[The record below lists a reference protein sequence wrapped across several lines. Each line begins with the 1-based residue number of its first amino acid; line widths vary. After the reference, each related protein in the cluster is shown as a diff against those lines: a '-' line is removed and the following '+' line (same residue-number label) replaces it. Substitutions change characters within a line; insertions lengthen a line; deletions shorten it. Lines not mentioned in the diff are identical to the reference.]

1 MRWNPAKDMLIVKR
15 HVVEEKVGGL
25 ILPDQPK
32 KLNHMWEIVR
42 CSANLNGLDGRV
54 VILDG
59 LGGLT
64 LELDGEE
71 RKIVHIK
78 HVIAWLDVAG

>member
-1 MRWNPAKDMLIVKR
+1 MKWNPAKDMLILKR
-15 HVVEEKVGGL
+15 HVVEEKVRGL
-25 ILPDQPK
+25 IMPDQPK
-32 KLNHMWEIVR
+32 KINHMWQIVSA
-42 CSANLNGLDGRV
+42 SANLDGLVGRI

-78 HVIAWLDVAG
+78 HVIAWLDVTG